1 MPSGVLAVLAL
12 LLGTLVVAGV
22 AVAMSATDVGR
33 GVGTA
38 ASQAQKITPAYWQAV
53 QRLPTHGQARM
64 SAIPSSESDW
74 SAELLPNLPM
84 RAPRHERQVRLIA
97 EPISTPPPAAEP
109 AWAAPDQTGAASI
122 PTATVEEVEAGQ
134 GFDQVNTFWDRQN
147 QATSSPKGRV
157 VYGSWT

>member
-12 LLGTLVVAGV
+12 LLGTIVVAGV

-38 ASQAQKITPAYWQAV
+38 ASQAQKVAPAYWQAV

-64 SAIPSSESDW
+64 SAIPSSESNW
-74 SAELLPNLPM
+74 SADLLPNLPM
-84 RAPRHERQVRLIA
+84 RAPRPERAVRLIA
-97 EPISTPPPAAEP
+97 EPISPPPPAAEP
-109 AWAAPDQTGAASI
+109 AVAAPDQSGAASV
-122 PTATVEEVEAGQ
+122 PMAAVEEVEAGQ
-134 GFDQVNTFWDRQN
+134 GFDQVNTFWDGQN